1 MKENDWRM
9 ISAVFIVTTLLFAAL
24 AGYYLYKVKK
34 LEEYVEIPRI
44 PLEVQELKFMD
55 VWEGIVEYAD
65 INESNA
71 YIGSLLLEID
81 KKGNVKTFMLEFW
94 AENRGYKYFH
104 IESNE
109 DGMLRIRSYTME
121 DIESTLSIEK
131 VFKEID
137 RYGLVNFLKDCEG
150 GATIYGS
157 VLRGSAQYDSK
168 YVPLYLLEGGERK
181 SLPKVE
187 FDPWDVHFPIKVFEK
202 WGKGT
207 TVYIIK

>member
-24 AGYYLYKVKK
+24 AGYYLYKAKK

-55 VWEGIVEYAD
+55 VWEDIVEYAD